1 MGRGFL
7 YMACSLRLYLKQ
19 TQHIYIYIYD
29 DSNNYNVIESSM
41 YVNVLDTTTITDIT
55 ERESVK

>member
-19 TQHIYIYIYD
+19 TQHIYIYD